1 MVTLLQRALRAG
13 FMRAEALF
21 NRAFG
26 DRLNPL
32 YHLGAISFFLFWVVG
47 ATGLVLYAF
56 FDTSVSGAYRSVE
69 AITHGVFGLG
79 GVIRTVHRHA
89 SDAML
94 LTMLI
99 HLLRY
104 FAFDRLRGFRWFSWV
119 TGVLLLWLV
128 YIAGANG
135 FMLLWDRLAQF
146 VTQASFEWL
155 DWLPGF
161 GGTLIRNFI
170 LPEHVSDRLFSLLVF
185 IHIGVP
191 LLTLLLMWVHVQR
204 VPKATTNPP
213 RPIMLALLL
222 MLLLLALVAPVVSQ
236 APADLRTV
244 PQVLRL
250 DWFILT
256 IFPLL
261 YVWPHALTWGLVIGA
276 TVLLFLMPWLPPRR
290 SGRAPIQLTMHPGPV
305 RVAARPGET
314 LLEAGLRAGVAL
326 PYDCRAG
333 GCGVCV
339 CTVLHGRVDQG
350 AYQPAALTEAMRARG
365 QALMCCAVA
374 LDDVDLEVE
383 GVGALSLGAA
393 AAPLRRWHA
402 RVQAMQ
408 RLSPDLMRVHLALP
422 PGERIAFVAGQY
434 INILLDDGAKR
445 AFSFANAPPDPQAA
459 PSTAGDVIELHVRLI
474 PGGRF
479 TTQVFETMK
488 VGDAIEFEGPLG
500 RFTLQ
505 DSQRPILFV
514 AGATGFA
521 PVKSILEDAFRRGV
535 QRPMTLYWGVRTAAD
550 LYLLDEV
557 ERWQREH
564 ANFRFVPV
572 LSAAD
577 ADTAWA
583 GRRGLVHEAM
593 LADHPDLRG
602 HEVYACGSVR
612 MVEAAVPDFIA
623 HGLEEQFCFSDAFV
637 PTSKPP
643 APSGPQRPA

>member
-1 MVTLLQRALRAG
+1 MIGLLQRVLRAG

-32 YHLGAISFFLFWVVG
+32 YHLGAISFFLFWVIG

-56 FDTSVSGAYRSVE
+56 FDTSVDGAHRSVQ
-69 AITHGVFGLG
+69 AISDGAFGLG
-79 GVIRTVHRHA
+79 GVLRTVHRHA

-119 TGVLLLWLV
+119 TGVVLLWLV

-135 FMLLWDRLAQF
+135 FMLPWDRLAQF

-213 RPIMLALLL
+213 RPIMLALLA
-222 MLLLLALVAPVVSQ
+222 MLLLLALLAPVASHG
-236 APADLRTV
+236 PADLRTV
-244 PQVLRL
+244 PAVLRL

-261 YVWPHALTWGLVIGA
+261 YVWPLGMMWGGVLGA
-276 TVLLFLMPWLPPRR
+276 TLLLLLLPWLPPRR
-290 SGRAPIQLTMHPGPV
+290 RGRTPIQLTLHPGPA
-305 RVAARPGET
+305 RVEARAGET

-339 CTVLHGRVDQG
+339 CTVLQGRVDPG
-350 AYQPAALTEAMRARG
+350 AFQPAALTEAMRARG

-374 LDDVDLEVE
+374 LEDVELEVE
-383 GVGALSLGAA
+383 GVAALSTGAA
-393 AAPLRRWHA
+393 AAAPRRWQA
-402 RVQAMQ
+402 RVQAME
-408 RLSPDLMRVHLALP
+408 RLSPDLMRLQLALP
-422 PGERIAFVAGQY
+422 AGEHVPFVAGQY
-434 INILLDDGAKR
+434 INILLDDGARR
-445 AFSFANAPPDPQAA
+445 AFSFANAPPDPAA
-459 PSTAGDVIELHVRLI
+459 PPSTAGDLIELHVRLI

-479 TTQVFETMK
+479 TTHVFEGMQ

-500 RFTLQ
+500 RFTLH
-505 DSQRPILFV
+505 DSERPILFV

-535 QRPMTLYWGVRTAAD
+535 QRSMTLYWGVRTAAD
-550 LYLLDEV
+550 LYLQDEV

-564 ANFRFVPV
+564 ANFHYVPV
-572 LSAAD
+572 LSAAGAD
-577 ADTAWA
+577 AGWS

-637 PTSKPP
+637 PSARKP
-643 APSGPQRPA
+643 